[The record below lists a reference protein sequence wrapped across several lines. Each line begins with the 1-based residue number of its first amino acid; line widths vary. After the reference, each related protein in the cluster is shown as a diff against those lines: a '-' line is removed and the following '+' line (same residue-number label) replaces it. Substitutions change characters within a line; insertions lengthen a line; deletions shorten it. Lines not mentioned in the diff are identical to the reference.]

1 MCDPVYA
8 VMAVTAAQGVASHQ
22 AQAAQATANA
32 RAAKEAA
39 MSEYRQLNMQQR
51 QEEAIAAQRKFAA
64 QLQEAELLARG
75 TVAAGEAGVAGR
87 SVEDVL
93 SNISRGALEE
103 QNILTQNLE
112 AYNRQL
118 DEQRTGVRT
127 RAQSR
132 INQVV
137 QPSLLSTGLKIA
149 SDASTVYMA
158 SGREFPNFFGSG
170 DTDLVKRSLKASEGK
185 GVLGKDPRVI

>member
-1 MCDPVYA
+1 
-8 VMAVTAAQGVASHQ
+8 MAAQAAQGVASHQ
-22 AQAAQATANA
+22 AQSAQASANAKAAQA
-32 RAAKEAA
+32 AA

-51 QEEAIAAQRKFAA
+51 QEETIAAQRKLAA

-118 DEQRTGVRT
+118 DEQRTGVKT

-132 INQVV
+132 INQVA
-137 QPSLLSTGLKIA
+137 QPSILGTGLKIA

-170 DTDLVKRSLKASEGK
+170 NDDLVTRSLKAAEGK
-185 GVLGKDPRVI
+185 GVAGKDPRVIQ

>member
-1 MCDPVYA
+1 
-8 VMAVTAAQGVASHQ
+8 MAVTAAQGVASHQ
-22 AQAAQATANA
+22 AQAAQASANA
-32 RAAKEAA
+32 KAAQAAA

-51 QEEAIAAQRKFAA
+51 QEETIAAQRKLAA

-118 DEQRTGVRT
+118 DEQRTGVKT

-132 INQVV
+132 INQVA
-137 QPSLLSTGLKIA
+137 QPSTLGTGLKIA
-149 SDASTVYMA
+149 SDASTVYMT
-158 SGREFPNFFGSG
+158 SGKEFPNFFGSG
-170 DTDLVKRSLKASEGK
+170 GGATTTLKGATNPLQTQTEAAFKQAGYIQN
-185 GVLGKDPRVI
+185 G

>member
-1 MCDPVYA
+1 
-8 VMAVTAAQGVASHQ
+8 MAAQAAQGVASHQ
-22 AQAAQATANA
+22 AQSAQASANA
-32 RAAKEAA
+32 RAAQAAA

-51 QEEAIAAQRKFAA
+51 QEETIAAQRKLAA

-118 DEQRTGVRT
+118 DEQRTGVKT

-132 INQVV
+132 INQVA
-137 QPSLLSTGLKIA
+137 QPSILGTGLKIA

-170 DTDLVKRSLKASEGK
+170 GGTATTLKGATNPLQAQTEAAFKKAGY
-185 GVLGKDPRVI
+185 I